1 MRFIGVLNRDGGTF
15 RTIDMEAFAA
25 RAVQIFAEYGHV
37 LDARIVR
44 GEELIAALERA
55 ANDDGC
61 DALLAGGGDG
71 TISAAAEICFHAG
84 MPLAVLPA
92 GTMNLFAR
100 SLKVP
105 LALETA
111 LAALAAGSTRRVDI
125 ATANGKAFVHQY
137 SVGIHTRLVR
147 MREQLIYRSRWGK
160 LLATARVI
168 FKAVRR
174 PPVFWAEI
182 RTRRG
187 LERRKATGITV
198 TNNVLGEGHIPYAD
212 HVDRGVLGV
221 YILRPLSPLALARF
235 CFNMVMGRWKAT
247 PHVSEKEVRELT
259 LVFPRR
265 KSSALALIDGE
276 LTQLAE
282 RVELRIHPGA
292 LQVVSPVE
300 QHETVAAA

>member
-1 MRFIGVLNRDGGTF
+1 MHFIGVLNRDGGTF
-15 RTIDMEAFAA
+15 RTMDMEAFAA
-25 RAVQIFAEYGHV
+25 NAVRVFAEHGHG
-37 LDARIVR
+37 LDARVVE
-44 GEELIAALERA
+44 GKDLIAELERA
-55 ANDDGC
+55 VHDPAC

-71 TISAAAEICFHAG
+71 TISAAAEICFRSG
-84 MPLAVLPA
+84 KPLAVLPA

-105 LALETA
+105 LVLDVA
-111 LAALAAGSTRRVDI
+111 LAALAAGETRRVDI

-147 MREQLIYRSRWGK
+147 MREQLAYRSRLGK
-160 LLATARVI
+160 MLASVRAVFR
-168 FKAVRR
+168 AVRR

-182 RTRRG
+182 RTAHG

-198 TNNVLGEGHIPYAD
+198 TNNILGEGHIPYAD
-212 HVDRGVLGV
+212 DVDRGVLGV
-221 YILRPLSPLALARF
+221 YILKPLGPVALARL
-235 CFNMVMGRWKAT
+235 CFAIIMGRWKGS
-247 PHVSEKEVRELT
+247 PQLSEKEVHELT

-276 LTQLAE
+276 LTDLVE

-292 LQVVSPVE
+292 LQVVAPLDQTAV
-300 QHETVAAA
+300 VAA